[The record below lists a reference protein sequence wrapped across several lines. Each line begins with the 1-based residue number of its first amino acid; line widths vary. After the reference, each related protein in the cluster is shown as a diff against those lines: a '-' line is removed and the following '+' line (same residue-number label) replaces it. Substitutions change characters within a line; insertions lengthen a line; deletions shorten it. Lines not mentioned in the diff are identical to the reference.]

1 MRHVGSLSFGSLL
14 MTLAA
19 CGEVQE
25 APAQVSVVLSPSVMT
40 TATTPYF
47 GDRSTSGLVTNGFCY
62 FFNVTAPDLMNPNVE
77 VGDDTCGHGPKG
89 LGATFGAFSYGK
101 TAVLSLSP
109 GQARR
114 FDLLGFKIPDGTS
127 QVCEDGKLQFV
138 VSNDGSDSKVQVL
151 YDGVEIGAD
160 PESAPLPD
168 PNEDLYIFSRSQPVT
183 LTTGA
188 QTVTM
193 TPIEYEDRTISG
205 IENSFPKRYDC
216 KTGSGL
222 VLSENSW
229 NFGTHSTNQQKTIRL
244 TNGSGV
250 TATGISVQ
258 VTGTAFEEATG
269 TCSATLSAGASCYL
283 IFTFKASAVAAGPY
297 TGTVDVSSVDAGSA
311 EMSLS
316 GTRN

>member
-1 MRHVGSLSFGSLL
+1 MGLNLRRVGRLSFGIFVLSLG
-14 MTLAA
+14 A
-19 CGEVQE
+19 CAQVVGP
-25 APAQVSVVLSPSVMT
+25 PAQVSVVLSPSVMT
-40 TATTPYF
+40 SEADPYF
-47 GDRSTSGLVTNGFCY
+47 GAKSATGLVTNGFCY

-114 FDLLGFKIPDGTS
+114 FDLLGFKIPPLTS
-127 QVCEDGKLQFV
+127 QVCEEGKLQFV

-160 PESAPLPD
+160 PESGTLPD
-168 PNEDLYIFSRSQPVT
+168 RDEDLYIFSRSQPVT

-205 IENSFPKRYDC
+205 DVNSYPKRYDC
-216 KTGSGL
+216 KTGSGI
-222 VLSENSW
+222 VLARPVLYFSHSRRQVSCK
-229 NFGTHSTNQQKTIRL
+229 GPTHQ
-244 TNGSGV
+244 
-250 TATGISVQ
+250 
-258 VTGTAFEEATG
+258 
-269 TCSATLSAGASCYL
+269 
-283 IFTFKASAVAAGPY
+283 
-297 TGTVDVSSVDAGSA
+297 
-311 EMSLS
+311 
-316 GTRN
+316 